1 MKKILTIAILIFH
14 FSVLSPAVAENK
26 MQISLSFSDE
36 KILVELANN
45 PTTQEFVNMLPLR
58 LMFRDYVG
66 EEKIS
71 PRLPKALPSQ
81 SFENYNPAI
90 GDFFYFAPWGNLGI
104 FYNHAPEPY
113 PGLVPLGKLKKTDW
127 QKIQKQ
133 KNDFEILVEK
143 EE

>member
-1 MKKILTIAILIFH
+1 
-14 FSVLSPAVAENK
+14 

-45 PTTQEFVNMLPLR
+45 PATQEFVGMLPLR
-58 LMFRDYVG
+58 LMFGDYVG

-71 PRLPKALPSQ
+71 PKLPKALPSQ
-81 SFENYNPAI
+81 GFENYNPAI

-127 QKIQKQ
+127 QKIQNQ